1 MTHMEIALLRK
12 AADDESNGVQQR
24 LTAIDQLAVV
34 ANVYATRK
42 TLSRA
47 GYVPV
52 GTRPRGQIVRL
63 LRKLLRRTGG
73 CYLNLE
79 TGIRDRLNFIA
90 SPEAYWSG
98 AHLTHV
104 PRLWRI
110 RPDGGHQ
117 STPREEPEPQ
127 ENQSPAPVSF
137 GALDEALRRIDGESR

>member
-1 MTHMEIALLRK
+1 MTHMEIALLRR
-12 AADDESNGVQQR
+12 AADDEANGVQQR

-47 GYVPV
+47 TYVPV

-73 CYLNLE
+73 CYPNLE

-90 SPEAYWSG
+90 SPEAYWAG
-98 AHLTHV
+98 AHRTHL

-110 RPDGGHQ
+110 QPDGTHQ
-117 STPREEPEPQ
+117 STPREEPQPSE
-127 ENQSPAPVSF
+127 EQSPAPVSY
-137 GALDEALRRIDGESR
+137 GAVDEVLRRIDGESI

>member
-12 AADDESNGVQQR
+12 AADDETNGVQQR

-47 GYVPV
+47 AYVPV
-52 GTRPRGQIVRL
+52 GTRPRSQIIRL
-63 LRKLLRRTGG
+63 LRKLLRRTNGL
-73 CYLNLE
+73 YTNFE

-90 SPEAYWSG
+90 SPEAYWGG
-98 AHLTHV
+98 AHLTAL

-110 RPDGGHQ
+110 NPDGSYQ
-117 STPREEPEPQ
+117 TRQQERSEPQ
-127 ENQSPAPVSF
+127 EEPVRTPAPL
-137 GALDEALRRIDGESR
+137 GAFDDVLRRIDEE